1 MHSLLSTLERYY
13 DAVPRTSARTE
24 TLGSFTLFVSREASW
39 PFYARPALGTTDVSE
54 DDVRRVR
61 ERQRALH
68 IPEAFEWVA
77 ETSPGAKAPIE
88 AAGVEVHQHPLM
100 VLDRSAHRQIG
111 APAGVAL
118 RLVRPDE
125 DDLPLLRAV
134 ASIGFGA
141 PGTAIDPVGPTEVAI
156 AAAQQAPGSVA
167 FARDRL
173 RAGLTYMAVAFVDG
187 QPVAVGSHQPLD
199 SVSEIVGVATLA
211 SHRRRGIGAALTSLL
226 VEDAFSRGVETI
238 FLSAGD
244 DAVARIYGQT
254 GFERIGTACIGEA
267 PA

>member
-1 MHSLLSTLERYY
+1 MHPLLSTLEQYY
-13 DAVPRTSARTE
+13 DAVPRTSASAE
-24 TLGSFTLFVSREASW
+24 TIGSFTLFLSREASW
-39 PFYARPALGTTDVSE
+39 PFYARPALGATAFPE

-61 ERQRALH
+61 ERQRELH
-68 IPEAFEWVA
+68 VPEAFEWVA
-77 ETSPGAKAPIE
+77 EASPGAKAPIA
-88 AAGVEVHQHPLM
+88 AAGVEVHEHPLM
-100 VLDRSAHRQIG
+100 VLDRMGRCQIP
-111 APAGVAL
+111 APEGVGL

-134 ASIGFGA
+134 AWVGFGA
-141 PGTAIDPVGPTEVAI
+141 PGTAIGTVGPTELAI

-173 RAGLTYMAVAFVDG
+173 RTGLTFMAVAFVDG

-199 SVSEIVGVATLA
+199 GVSEIVGVATLA

-226 VEDAFSRGVETI
+226 VDDAFSRGVETV

-244 DAVARIYGQT
+244 DAVARVYGRV
-254 GFERIGTACIGEA
+254 GFERIGTACIGEV
-267 PA
+267 PG